1 MSAAITLIS
10 RSTFHRRVNI
20 TTAHGPLTVTFA
32 DIGCDTG
39 PVILYLPGMFA
50 SRYHG
55 IPLHV
60 MAERAGVRLLVV
72 DRPGMGASTD
82 VPLEK
87 RIAVWIDIV
96 PRLLAHLGIP
106 CVTLVS
112 HSAGTIYLLNTWARC
127 QELVNPQIILLA
139 PWVDPAHSRVTAM
152 QMAQHLP
159 SKAFALWHH
168 IPRFFITQAYPV
180 LTSSG
185 AAVRQ
190 LSKTP
195 GSGSL
200 SQTEGDRSFLDENLR
215 RIERDYGVPHEE
227 QAELVRL
234 AARFMFAE
242 DTVGANSEALQ
253 CLRKGN
259 GGDWEECTDYATF
272 ALMISAVERN
282 AGRHVTLRAF
292 FAAKDA
298 MVGSQGQRYLEQC
311 WRAPGIEEGIGLVS
325 TTIDGTDHDTVAQ
338 SIEVWKAIFGL
349 AQHGG

>member
-1 MSAAITLIS
+1 MPTASNLIS
-10 RSTFHRRVNI
+10 RSSFHRRVNL
-20 TTAHGPLTVTFA
+20 TTAHGPLTVSFA
-32 DIGCDTG
+32 DIGCATG
-39 PVILYLPGMFA
+39 PAFLYLPGMFA
-50 SRYHG
+50 SRYLG
-55 IPLHV
+55 IPMHV

-82 VPLEK
+82 VPLAR
-87 RIAVWIDIV
+87 RIAVWTEIV
-96 PRLLAHLGIP
+96 PQLLAHLDIP

-127 QELVNPQIILLA
+127 QGLVNPHIILLA

-152 QMAQHLP
+152 QMAQYLP
-159 SKAFALWHH
+159 SRAFALWHH
-168 IPRFFITQAYPV
+168 IPRFFVTQARPA
-180 LTSSG
+180 LASSG

-190 LSKTP
+190 ISMSS

-200 SQTEGDRSFLDENLR
+200 SQTEGDRSFLDAAWR
-215 RIERDYGVPHEE
+215 RVERDYGMPHGE
-227 QAELVRL
+227 QAELSRL

-259 GGDWEECTDYATF
+259 GGDWGECTDYASF

-282 AGRHVTLRAF
+282 AGRRVTVRAF

-298 MVGSQGQRYLEQC
+298 MVGRRGQRYLEEC
-311 WRAPGIEEGIGLVS
+311 WRAPGVEQGIGFVS
-325 TTIDGTDHDTVAQ
+325 TTVDGTDHDTVAQ
-338 SIEVWKAIFGL
+338 SVEVWETIFDLVQQRG
-349 AQHGG
+349 